1 MPGPQF
7 KHVDDVEAPVELEY
21 FPAAQREH
29 VLSAMAPTVK
39 SGEGAQ
45 GYAAVAIASA
55 LTPYTCICKEGG
67 KCRALSGFDSYLVR
81 LKRCRSFDPGARR
94 HR

>member
-1 MPGPQF
+1 
-7 KHVDDVEAPVELEY
+7 
-21 FPAAQREH
+21 
-29 VLSAMAPTVK
+29 MAPTVK

-45 GYAAVAIASA
+45 GYAAVAIAST